1 MRNLYDNLINRKEK
15 VSFHMPGHKGKMLE
29 GMNDFLENI
38 LKIDVTELS
47 DTDDL
52 YHANNIIA
60 EGRNNLAL
68 FSHAKKSM
76 YLVNG
81 STSGIVA
88 SIMSVLDEN
97 DKILVEKNCHKSVI
111 NGVRL
116 ARGESVEIDCDGVC
130 EQEVLIK
137 NLKKD
142 SSIKAV
148 LITRPNYYGIYQ
160 PIEKLVEYSHENNIK
175 IIVDEAHGTHFA
187 LECFDKNAMQLGC
200 DISINSYHKTMPAF
214 TQTAAI
220 NFNCEDEFIDKTMS
234 NLQMIMT
241 SSPSYIFMTSV
252 EYAVNYC
259 TKHENK
265 YAELKEIIDWFY
277 SEIEGLDFIRKAP
290 IQKNCKRDFTRIV
303 LECDNPSDV
312 NEHLIKN
319 GIYIEMIDD
328 KNLVLISTIADEKKD
343 FEILLEALRSYKK
356 SDSTKIYKTY
366 DYLLNK
372 IITNDIVIYPPGKI
386 FAKKNSTINQE
397 QIDELNDL
405 SSKGVNILL
414 K

>member
-29 GMNDFLENI
+29 GMNNFLENI

-116 ARGESVEIDCDGVC
+116 ARGKSVEIDCDGVC
-130 EQEVLIK
+130 EQEVLIE

-160 PIEKLVEYSHENNIK
+160 PIEKLVEYCHENNIK

-187 LECFDKNAMQLGC
+187 LDCFDKNAMQLGC

-220 NFNCEDEFIDKTMS
+220 NFNCEDELIDKTMS

-259 TKHENK
+259 TKNENK
-265 YAELKEIIDWFY
+265 YVELKEIIDWFY
-277 SEIEGLDFIRKAP
+277 SEIEGLDYMRKAP

-343 FEILLEALRSYKK
+343 FEILLEAFRSYEK

-372 IITNDIVIYPPGKI
+372 KITNDIVIYPPGKI

>member
-1 MRNLYDNLINRKEK
+1 MRNLYDSLINRKEK

-130 EQEVLIK
+130 EQEILIE

-160 PIEKLVEYSHENNIK
+160 PIEKLVTYCHENNIK

-187 LECFDKNAMQLGC
+187 LDCFDKNAMQLGC
-200 DISINSYHKTMPAF
+200 DISINSYHKTMLAF

-220 NFNCEDEFIDKTMS
+220 NFNCEEELIDKTMS

-252 EYAVNYC
+252 EYAIDYC
-259 TKHENK
+259 IKNEIK
-265 YAELKEIIDWFY
+265 YAELKKIIDWFY

-312 NEHLIKN
+312 NEHFIKN

-356 SDSTKIYKTY
+356 SDSTKTYKTY

-372 IITNDIVIYPPGKI
+372 IIANDIVIYPPGKI

>member
-68 FSHAKKSM
+68 FSHAKSSM

-116 ARGESVEIDCDGVC
+116 ARGKSVEVECDGVC
-130 EQEVLIK
+130 EQEVLIE

-160 PIEKLVEYSHENNIK
+160 PIEKLVKYCHENNIK

-187 LECFDKNAMQLGC
+187 LDCFDKNAMQLGC

-220 NFNCEDEFIDKTMS
+220 NFNCEYELIDKTIS

-252 EYAVNYC
+252 EYAIDYC
-259 TKHENK
+259 TKNENK

-290 IQKNCKRDFTRIV
+290 IQKNCKRDFTRII
-303 LECDNPSDV
+303 LQCDNPSDV

-356 SDSTKIYKTY
+356 SDSMKTYKTY

-372 IITNDIVIYPPGKI
+372 KIINDIVIYPPGKI

-397 QIDELNDL
+397 QINELNDL

>member
-1 MRNLYDNLINRKEK
+1 MRNLYENLINRKEK
-15 VSFHMPGHKGKMLE
+15 VSFHMPGHKGKTLE
-29 GMNDFLENI
+29 GMNGFLENI

-52 YHANNIIA
+52 YHAINIIA
-60 EGRNNLAL
+60 KGRNNLAL

-88 SIMSVLDEN
+88 SIMSVLAEN

-116 ARGESVEIDCDGVC
+116 AGGESVEIDCDGVC
-130 EQEVLIK
+130 EQEVLIE

-160 PIEKLVEYSHENNIK
+160 PIEKLVTYCHENNIT

-220 NFNCEDEFIDKTMS
+220 NFNCEDELIDKTIS

-259 TKHENK
+259 TKNENK

-277 SEIEGLDFIRKAP
+277 SEIEVLDFIRKAP

-328 KNLVLISTIADEKKD
+328 KNLVLISTIADDKKD

-372 IITNDIVIYPPGKI
+372 KITNDIVIYPPGKI

>member
-1 MRNLYDNLINRKEK
+1 MRNLYDSLINRKEK

-116 ARGESVEIDCDGVC
+116 ARGKSVEVECDGVS
-130 EQEVLIK
+130 EQEVLIE

-148 LITRPNYYGIYQ
+148 LVTRPNYYGIYQ
-160 PIEKLVEYSHENNIK
+160 PIEKLVEYCHENNIK

-187 LECFDKNAMQLGC
+187 LDCFDKNAMQLGC

-220 NFNCEDEFIDKTMS
+220 NFNCEDELIDKTMS

-252 EYAVNYC
+252 EYAIDYC
-259 TKHENK
+259 TKNENK

-319 GIYIEMIDD
+319 GICIEMIDD

-343 FEILLEALRSYKK
+343 FKILLDALYSYEK
-356 SDSTKIYKTY
+356 SGSTKIYKTY

-372 IITNDIVIYPPGKI
+372 KIINDIVIYPPGKI

-397 QIDELNDL
+397 QINELNDL

>member
-1 MRNLYDNLINRKEK
+1 MRNLYENLINRKEK
-15 VSFHMPGHKGKMLE
+15 VSFHMPGHKGKKLE
-29 GMNDFLENI
+29 GMNDFLDNI

-52 YHANNIIA
+52 YHSNNIIA

-68 FSHAKKSM
+68 FSHAKSSM

-116 ARGESVEIDCDGVC
+116 ARGKSVEVECDGVC
-130 EQEVLIK
+130 EEEVLID

-160 PIEKLVEYSHENNIK
+160 PIEKLVAYCHENNIK

-187 LECFDKNAMQLGC
+187 LNWFDKNAMQLGC
-200 DISINSYHKTMPAF
+200 DISINSFHKTMPAF

-220 NFNCEDEFIDKTMS
+220 NFNCEDELIDKTIS

-252 EYAVNYC
+252 EYAIDYC
-259 TKHENK
+259 IKNEKK
-265 YAELKEIIDWFY
+265 YSELKEIIDWFY
-277 SEIEGLDFIRKAP
+277 REIDCLDYIKRSP

-303 LECDNPSDV
+303 LECDNPHDV

-328 KNLVLISTIADEKKD
+328 KNLVLIATIADDKKD
-343 FEILLEALRSYKK
+343 FEILLHALKSYKK
-356 SDSTKIYKTY
+356 TDSTINHKTY
-366 DYLLNK
+366 DYLLNTK
-372 IITNDIVIYPPGKI
+372 ITNDIVIYPPGKI
-386 FAKKNSTINQE
+386 FAKKNSIINE
-397 QIDELNDL
+397 CQIDELNNL

>member
-68 FSHAKKSM
+68 FSHAKSSM

-130 EQEVLIK
+130 EQEVLIE

-160 PIEKLVEYSHENNIK
+160 PIEKLVTYCHENNIK

-220 NFNCEDEFIDKTMS
+220 NFNCEDELIDKTMS

-252 EYAVNYC
+252 EYAINYC
-259 TKHENK
+259 TKNENK

-277 SEIEGLDFIRKAP
+277 NEIESLDYIRKAP

-328 KNLVLISTIADEKKD
+328 KNLVLISTIADDKKD
-343 FEILLEALRSYKK
+343 FEILLEALRSYEK

-372 IITNDIVIYPPGKI
+372 KITNDIVIYPPGKI

-405 SSKGVNILL
+405 SSKSVNILL

>member
-68 FSHAKKSM
+68 FSHAKSSM

-130 EQEVLIK
+130 EQEVLIE

-160 PIEKLVEYSHENNIK
+160 PIEKLVTYCHENNIK

-220 NFNCEDEFIDKTMS
+220 NFNCEDELIDKTMS

-259 TKHENK
+259 TKYENK
-265 YAELKEIIDWFY
+265 YAELKEIIGWFY

-328 KNLVLISTIADEKKD
+328 KNLVLISTIADDKKD
-343 FEILLEALRSYKK
+343 FEILLEALRSYEK

-372 IITNDIVIYPPGKI
+372 KITNDIVIYPPGKI

>member
-52 YHANNIIA
+52 YHANNIMA

-68 FSHAKKSM
+68 FSHAKSSM

-130 EQEVLIK
+130 EQEVLIE

-160 PIEKLVEYSHENNIK
+160 PIEKLVTYCHENNIK

-187 LECFDKNAMQLGC
+187 LDCFDKNAMQLGC

-220 NFNCEDEFIDKTMS
+220 NFNCEDELIDKTMS

-259 TKHENK
+259 TKNENK
-265 YAELKEIIDWFY
+265 YPELKEIIDWFY

-312 NEHLIKN
+312 NEHLIRK

-343 FEILLEALRSYKK
+343 FEILLEALRSYEK

-372 IITNDIVIYPPGKI
+372 KITNDIVIYPPGKI

>member
-68 FSHAKKSM
+68 FSHAKSSM

-116 ARGESVEIDCDGVC
+116 ARGKSAEVECDGVC
-130 EQEVLIK
+130 EQEILIE

-160 PIEKLVEYSHENNIK
+160 PIEKLVEYCHENNIK

-187 LECFDKNAMQLGC
+187 LDCFDKNAMQLGC

-220 NFNCEDEFIDKTMS
+220 NFNCEDELIDKTIS

-252 EYAVNYC
+252 EYAINYC
-259 TKHENK
+259 TKNENK

-312 NEHLIKN
+312 NEHLIRN

-343 FEILLEALRSYKK
+343 FEILLGDLRSYKK
-356 SDSTKIYKTY
+356 SDSTKTYKTY

-372 IITNDIVIYPPGKI
+372 KITNDIVIYPPGKI

>member
-1 MRNLYDNLINRKEK
+1 MRNLYENLINRKEK

-52 YHANNIIA
+52 YHANNIID

-68 FSHAKKSM
+68 FSHAKSSM

-97 DKILVEKNCHKSVI
+97 DKILVEQNCHKSVI

-130 EQEVLIK
+130 EQEVLIE

-142 SSIKAV
+142 SSIKAI

-160 PIEKLVEYSHENNIK
+160 PIEKLVTYCHENNIK

-187 LECFDKNAMQLGC
+187 LDCFDKNAMQLGC

-220 NFNCEDEFIDKTMS
+220 NFNCEDELIDKTMS

-259 TKHENK
+259 TKNKSK

-277 SEIEGLDFIRKAP
+277 SEIEGLDFIRKTP

-303 LECDNPSDV
+303 LQCDNPSDV

-319 GIYIEMIDD
+319 GIYLEMIDD

-343 FEILLEALRSYKK
+343 FEILLEALHSYEK

>member
-68 FSHAKKSM
+68 FSHAKSSM

-97 DKILVEKNCHKSVI
+97 DKILVERNCHKSVV

-116 ARGESVEIDCDGVC
+116 ARGESVDIDCDGVC
-130 EQEVLIK
+130 EQEVLIE

-160 PIEKLVEYSHENNIK
+160 PIEKLVTYCHENNIK

-220 NFNCEDEFIDKTMS
+220 NFNLEDELIDKTIS

-259 TKHENK
+259 TKYENK

-328 KNLVLISTIADEKKD
+328 KNLVLISTIADDKKD
-343 FEILLEALRSYKK
+343 FEILLEALRSYEK

-372 IITNDIVIYPPGKI
+372 KITNDIVIYPPGKI

>member
-68 FSHAKKSM
+68 FSHAKSSM

-116 ARGESVEIDCDGVC
+116 ARGEYVEINCDGVC
-130 EQEVLIK
+130 EQEVLIE

-160 PIEKLVEYSHENNIK
+160 PIEKLVTYCHENNIK

-220 NFNCEDEFIDKTMS
+220 NFNCEDKLIDKTMS

-241 SSPSYIFMTSV
+241 SSPSYIFMSSV

-259 TKHENK
+259 TKNENK

-277 SEIEGLDFIRKAP
+277 SEIEVLDFIRKAP

-303 LECDNPSDV
+303 LECENPNDV
-312 NEHLIKN
+312 NKHLIKN
-319 GIYIEMIDD
+319 GLYIEMIDD

-343 FEILLEALRSYKK
+343 FEILLEALRSYEK

-372 IITNDIVIYPPGKI
+372 KIINDIVIYPPGKI

>member
-88 SIMSVLDEN
+88 SIMSVLDES

-130 EQEVLIK
+130 EQEVLIE

-160 PIEKLVEYSHENNIK
+160 PIEKLVAYCHENNIK

-187 LECFDKNAMQLGC
+187 LDCFDKNAMQLGC

-220 NFNCEDEFIDKTMS
+220 NFNCEDKLIDKTMS

-252 EYAVNYC
+252 EYAVDFC
-259 TKHENK
+259 TKNESK

-303 LECDNPSDV
+303 LECDNPSDI

-328 KNLVLISTIADEKKD
+328 KNLVLISTIADDKKD
-343 FEILLEALRSYKK
+343 FEILLEALRSYEK
-356 SDSTKIYKTY
+356 SDFTKTYKIY
-366 DYLLNK
+366 DYLLNTK
-372 IITNDIVIYPPGKI
+372 IINDIVIYPPGKI

>member
-1 MRNLYDNLINRKEK
+1 MRNLYYNLINRKEK

-68 FSHAKKSM
+68 FSHAKSSM
-76 YLVNG
+76 YVVNG

-88 SIMSVLDEN
+88 SIMSVLDKN

-130 EQEVLIK
+130 EQEVLIE

-160 PIEKLVEYSHENNIK
+160 PIEKLVTYCHENNIK

-187 LECFDKNAMQLGC
+187 LDCFDKNAMQLGC

-220 NFNCEDEFIDKTMS
+220 NFNCEDELIDKTIS

-259 TKHENK
+259 TKNKSK

-277 SEIEGLDFIRKAP
+277 NEIESLDYIRKAP

-372 IITNDIVIYPPGKI
+372 KITNDIVIYPPGKI

>member
-68 FSHAKKSM
+68 FSHAKSSM

-116 ARGESVEIDCDGVC
+116 ARGESVEIDCDRVC
-130 EQEVLIK
+130 EQEVLIE

-160 PIEKLVEYSHENNIK
+160 PIEKLVTYCHENNIK

-187 LECFDKNAMQLGC
+187 LDCFDENAMQLGC

-220 NFNCEDEFIDKTMS
+220 NFNCEDELIDKTMS

-252 EYAVNYC
+252 EYAINYC
-259 TKHENK
+259 TKNENK

>member
-15 VSFHMPGHKGKMLE
+15 VSFHMPGHKGKKLE
-29 GMNDFLENI
+29 GMNDFLDNI

-68 FSHAKKSM
+68 FSHAKSSM

-130 EQEVLIK
+130 EQEVLIE

-160 PIEKLVEYSHENNIK
+160 PIEKLVTYCHENNIK

-187 LECFDKNAMQLGC
+187 LNWFDKNAMQLGC
-200 DISINSYHKTMPAF
+200 DISINSFHKTMPAF

-220 NFNCEDEFIDKTMS
+220 NFNCEDELIDKTIS

-252 EYAVNYC
+252 EYAIDYC
-259 TKHENK
+259 IKNEKK
-265 YAELKEIIDWFY
+265 YSELKEIIDWFY
-277 SEIEGLDFIRKAP
+277 REIDCLDFIRKAP

-312 NEHLIKN
+312 NEHLMKN

-343 FEILLEALRSYKK
+343 FEILLEAFRSYEK

-372 IITNDIVIYPPGKI
+372 KITNDIVIYPPGKI

>member
-15 VSFHMPGHKGKMLE
+15 VSFHMPGHKCKMLE

-52 YHANNIIA
+52 YHANNIIV

-68 FSHAKKSM
+68 FSHAKSSM

-116 ARGESVEIDCDGVC
+116 ARGEYVEIDCDGVC
-130 EQEVLIK
+130 EQEVLIE

-160 PIEKLVEYSHENNIK
+160 PIEKLVEYCHKNNIK

-187 LECFDKNAMQLGC
+187 LDCFDKNAMQLGC

-220 NFNCEDEFIDKTMS
+220 NFNCEDELIDKTMS

-259 TKHENK
+259 TKNKSK

-277 SEIEGLDFIRKAP
+277 NEIESLDYIRKAP

-312 NEHLIKN
+312 NEHLIRN

-328 KNLVLISTIADEKKD
+328 KNLVLISTIADDKKD
-343 FEILLEALRSYKK
+343 FEILLEALRSYEK

-372 IITNDIVIYPPGKI
+372 KIINDIVIYPPGKI

>member
-29 GMNDFLENI
+29 GMNDFLKNI

-52 YHANNIIA
+52 YHANSIIA

-116 ARGESVEIDCDGVC
+116 SRGESVEIDCDGVC
-130 EQEVLIK
+130 EQEVLIE

-142 SSIKAV
+142 SSIKEV

-160 PIEKLVEYSHENNIK
+160 PIEKLVTYCHENNIK

-187 LECFDKNAMQLGC
+187 LDCFDKNAMQLGC

-220 NFNCEDEFIDKTMS
+220 NFNCEDELIDKTIS
-234 NLQMIMT
+234 KLQMIMT

-252 EYAVNYC
+252 EYAVDFC
-259 TKHENK
+259 TKYENK

-290 IQKNCKRDFTRIV
+290 IQKNCKRDFTRII

-372 IITNDIVIYPPGKI
+372 KIINDIVIYPPGKI

>member
-1 MRNLYDNLINRKEK
+1 MRSLYDNLVNRNEK
-15 VSFHMPGHKGKMLE
+15 VSFHMPGHKGKKINE
-29 GMNDFLENI
+29 ISDFLENI

-60 EGRNNLAL
+60 EGRDNLAL

-81 STSGIVA
+81 STSGIIA
-88 SIMSVLDEN
+88 SIMSVLNEN

-116 ARGESVEIDCDGVC
+116 ARGKSVEIDCDGVC
-130 EQEVLIK
+130 EQDVLVG

-160 PIEKLVEYSHENNIK
+160 PIDKLVAYCHEKNIT

-187 LECFDKNAMQLGC
+187 LDFFDENAMQLGC

-220 NFNCEDEFIDKTMS
+220 NFNCDDELIDKTIS

-241 SSPSYIFMTSV
+241 SSPSYIFMSSI
-252 EYAVNYC
+252 EFAIDYC
-259 TKHENK
+259 SENENK
-265 YAELKEIIDWFY
+265 YSELKETINWFY
-277 SEIEGLDFIRKAP
+277 NEIEDLDYIKKSP

-312 NEHLIKN
+312 NEHLIRN
-319 GIYIEMIDD
+319 GIYIEMFDD

-372 IITNDIVIYPPGKI
+372 KIYNDIVIYPPGKI

-397 QIDELNDL
+397 QVDELNKL
-405 SSKGVNILL
+405 SSKKVNILL

>member
-68 FSHAKKSM
+68 FSHAKSSM

-130 EQEVLIK
+130 EQEILIE

-160 PIEKLVEYSHENNIK
+160 PIEKLVTYCQENNIK

-220 NFNCEDEFIDKTMS
+220 NFNCEDELIDKTIS

-259 TKHENK
+259 TKYESK

-312 NEHLIKN
+312 NEHLIRK

-343 FEILLEALRSYKK
+343 FEILLEALRSYEK

-372 IITNDIVIYPPGKI
+372 KITNDIVIYPPGKI

>member
-1 MRNLYDNLINRKEK
+1 MRNLYENLINRKEK

-130 EQEVLIK
+130 EQEVLIE

-160 PIEKLVEYSHENNIK
+160 PIEKLVTYCHKNNIK

-187 LECFDKNAMQLGC
+187 LDCFDKNAMQLGC

-220 NFNCEDEFIDKTMS
+220 NFNCEDELIDKTIS

-259 TKHENK
+259 TKNENK
-265 YAELKEIIDWFY
+265 YAELKSIIDWFY
-277 SEIEGLDFIRKAP
+277 SEIESLDFIRKAP

-328 KNLVLISTIADEKKD
+328 KNLVLISTIADDKKD

-356 SDSTKIYKTY
+356 SDSTQIYKTY

-372 IITNDIVIYPPGKI
+372 KIINDIVIYPPGKI

>member
-68 FSHAKKSM
+68 FSHAKSSM

-130 EQEVLIK
+130 EQEVLIE

-160 PIEKLVEYSHENNIK
+160 PIEKLVTYCHENNIK

-220 NFNCEDEFIDKTMS
+220 NFNCEDELIDKTMS

-252 EYAVNYC
+252 EYAMDYC

-277 SEIEGLDFIRKAP
+277 SEIEGLDYMRKAP

-343 FEILLEALRSYKK
+343 FEILLEAFRSYEK

-372 IITNDIVIYPPGKI
+372 KITNDIVIYPPGKI

>member
-60 EGRNNLAL
+60 KGRNNLAL

-76 YLVNG
+76 YLING

-116 ARGESVEIDCDGVC
+116 ARGKSVEVECDGVC
-130 EQEVLIK
+130 EQEILIE

-160 PIEKLVEYSHENNIK
+160 PIEKLVEYCHENKIK

-220 NFNCEDEFIDKTMS
+220 NFNSEDELIDKTMS

-252 EYAVNYC
+252 EYAIDYC
-259 TKHENK
+259 TKNENK

-356 SDSTKIYKTY
+356 SDSTKTYKTY

-372 IITNDIVIYPPGKI
+372 KIINDIVIYPPGKI

>member
-130 EQEVLIK
+130 EQEVLIE

-142 SSIKAV
+142 SSIKAI

-160 PIEKLVEYSHENNIK
+160 PIEKLVTYCHENNIK

-220 NFNCEDEFIDKTMS
+220 NFNCEDKLIDKTIS

-259 TKHENK
+259 TKYENK

-277 SEIEGLDFIRKAP
+277 SEIEGLDLIRKAP

-303 LECDNPSDV
+303 LECDNPSAV

-328 KNLVLISTIADEKKD
+328 KNLVLISTIADDKKD

-372 IITNDIVIYPPGKI
+372 KITNDIVIYPPGKI

-397 QIDELNDL
+397 QIDELNNL

>member
-60 EGRNNLAL
+60 KGRNNLAL

-76 YLVNG
+76 YLING

-116 ARGESVEIDCDGVC
+116 ARGKSVEVECDGVC
-130 EQEVLIK
+130 EQEILIE

-160 PIEKLVEYSHENNIK
+160 PIEKLVEYCHENKIK

-220 NFNCEDEFIDKTMS
+220 NFNCEDELIDKTIS

-259 TKHENK
+259 TKNENK

-356 SDSTKIYKTY
+356 SDSTKTYKTY

-372 IITNDIVIYPPGKI
+372 KIINDIVIYPPGKI

>member
-68 FSHAKKSM
+68 FSHAKSSM

-130 EQEVLIK
+130 EQEVLIE

-160 PIEKLVEYSHENNIK
+160 PIEKLVEYCHENNIK

-187 LECFDKNAMQLGC
+187 LDCFDKNAMQLGC

-220 NFNCEDEFIDKTMS
+220 NFNCEDELIDKTMS

-259 TKHENK
+259 TKNENK
-265 YAELKEIIDWFY
+265 YTELKEIIDWFY

-356 SDSTKIYKTY
+356 SDSTKTYKTY

-372 IITNDIVIYPPGKI
+372 KIINDIVIYPPGKI

>member
-15 VSFHMPGHKGKMLE
+15 VSFHMPGHKCKMLE

-68 FSHAKKSM
+68 FSHAKSSM

-130 EQEVLIK
+130 EQEVLIE

-160 PIEKLVEYSHENNIK
+160 PIEKLVEYCHKNNIK

-187 LECFDKNAMQLGC
+187 LDCFDKNAMQLGC

-220 NFNCEDEFIDKTMS
+220 NFNSEDELIDKTIS

-252 EYAVNYC
+252 EYAMDYC
-259 TKHENK
+259 TKNENK

-277 SEIEGLDFIRKAP
+277 SKIEGLDFIRKAP

-343 FEILLEALRSYKK
+343 FEILLEAFRSYEK

-372 IITNDIVIYPPGKI
+372 KITNDIVIYPPGKI

>member
-15 VSFHMPGHKGKMLE
+15 VSFHMPGHKGKRLE

-52 YHANNIIA
+52 YHAINIIA
-60 EGRNNLAL
+60 KGRNNLAL

-88 SIMSVLDEN
+88 SIMSVLAEN

-116 ARGESVEIDCDGVC
+116 AGGESVEIDCDGVC
-130 EQEVLIK
+130 EQEVLIE

-160 PIEKLVEYSHENNIK
+160 PIEKLVTYCHENNIT

-220 NFNCEDEFIDKTMS
+220 NFNCEDELIDKTIS

-259 TKHENK
+259 TKNENK

-277 SEIEGLDFIRKAP
+277 SEIEVLDFIRKAP

-328 KNLVLISTIADEKKD
+328 KNLVLISTIADDKKD

-372 IITNDIVIYPPGKI
+372 KITNDIVIYPPGKI

>member
-15 VSFHMPGHKGKMLE
+15 VSFHMPGHKCKMLE

-130 EQEVLIK
+130 EQEVLIE

-160 PIEKLVEYSHENNIK
+160 PIEKLVEYCHKNNIK

-187 LECFDKNAMQLGC
+187 LDCFDKNAMQLGC

-220 NFNCEDEFIDKTMS
+220 NFNCEDELIDKTMS

-259 TKHENK
+259 TKNENK
-265 YAELKEIIDWFY
+265 YPELKEIIDWFY
-277 SEIEGLDFIRKAP
+277 SEIESLDFIRKAP

-312 NEHLIKN
+312 NEHLMKN
-319 GIYIEMIDD
+319 GIYIEMIDN
-328 KNLVLISTIADEKKD
+328 KNLVLISTIADDKKD
-343 FEILLEALRSYKK
+343 FEILLEALRSYEK

-372 IITNDIVIYPPGKI
+372 KIINDIVIYPPGKI

-397 QIDELNDL
+397 QIDDLNDL

>member
-15 VSFHMPGHKGKMLE
+15 VSFHMPGHKGKKLE
-29 GMNDFLENI
+29 GMNDFLDNI

-68 FSHAKKSM
+68 FSHAKSSM

-130 EQEVLIK
+130 EQEVLIE

-160 PIEKLVEYSHENNIK
+160 PIEKLVTYCHENNIK

-187 LECFDKNAMQLGC
+187 LNWFDKNAMQLGC
-200 DISINSYHKTMPAF
+200 DISINSFHKTMPAF

-220 NFNCEDEFIDKTMS
+220 NFNCEDELIDKTIS

-252 EYAVNYC
+252 EYAIDYC
-259 TKHENK
+259 IKNEKK
-265 YAELKEIIDWFY
+265 YSELKEIIDWFY
-277 SEIEGLDFIRKAP
+277 REIDCLDFIRKAP

-312 NEHLIKN
+312 NEHLMKN

-328 KNLVLISTIADEKKD
+328 KNLVLIPTIADEKKD
-343 FEILLEALRSYKK
+343 FEILLEAFRSYEK

-372 IITNDIVIYPPGKI
+372 KITNDIVIYPPGKI

>member
-60 EGRNNLAL
+60 KGRNNLAL

-76 YLVNG
+76 YLING

-116 ARGESVEIDCDGVC
+116 ARGKSVEVECDGVC
-130 EQEVLIK
+130 EQEVLIE

-160 PIEKLVEYSHENNIK
+160 PIEKLVTYCHENNIK

-220 NFNCEDEFIDKTMS
+220 NFNCEDELIDKTMS

-252 EYAVNYC
+252 EYAIDYC
-259 TKHENK
+259 IKNENK

-290 IQKNCKRDFTRIV
+290 IQKNCKRDFTRII
-303 LECDNPSDV
+303 LQCDNPSDV
-312 NEHLIKN
+312 NEHLIRK

-356 SDSTKIYKTY
+356 SDSTKTYKTY

-372 IITNDIVIYPPGKI
+372 KIINDIVIYPPGKI

>member
-68 FSHAKKSM
+68 FSHAKSSM

-130 EQEVLIK
+130 EQEVLIE

-160 PIEKLVEYSHENNIK
+160 PIEKLVTYCHENNIK

-220 NFNCEDEFIDKTMS
+220 NFNCEDELIDKTMS

-259 TKHENK
+259 TKNENK

-319 GIYIEMIDD
+319 RIYIEMIDD

-343 FEILLEALRSYKK
+343 FEILLEAFRSYEK

-372 IITNDIVIYPPGKI
+372 KIINDIVIYPPGKI

>member
-15 VSFHMPGHKGKMLE
+15 VSFHMPGHKCKMLE
-29 GMNDFLENI
+29 GMNDFLDNI

-60 EGRNNLAL
+60 EGRSNLAL
-68 FSHAKKSM
+68 FSHAKSSM

-116 ARGESVEIDCDGVC
+116 ARGEYVEIDCDGVC
-130 EQEVLIK
+130 EQEVLIE

-160 PIEKLVEYSHENNIK
+160 PIEKLVTYCQENNIK

-220 NFNCEDEFIDKTMS
+220 NFNCEDELIDKTIS

-259 TKHENK
+259 TKYESK

>member
-68 FSHAKKSM
+68 FSHAKSSM

-130 EQEVLIK
+130 EQEVLIE

-160 PIEKLVEYSHENNIK
+160 PIEKLVEYCHKNNIK

-187 LECFDKNAMQLGC
+187 LDCFDKNAMQLGC

-220 NFNCEDEFIDKTMS
+220 NFNCEDELIDKTMS

-259 TKHENK
+259 TKNENK
-265 YAELKEIIDWFY
+265 YPELKEIIDWFY
-277 SEIEGLDFIRKAP
+277 SEIESLDFIRKAP

-312 NEHLIKN
+312 NEHLMKN
-319 GIYIEMIDD
+319 GIYIEMIDN
-328 KNLVLISTIADEKKD
+328 KNLVLISTIADDKKD
-343 FEILLEALRSYKK
+343 FEILLEALRSYEK

-372 IITNDIVIYPPGKI
+372 KIINDIVIYPPGKI

-397 QIDELNDL
+397 QIDDLNDL

>member
-68 FSHAKKSM
+68 FSHAKSSM

-130 EQEVLIK
+130 EQEVLIE

-160 PIEKLVEYSHENNIK
+160 PIEKLVTYCHENNIK

-187 LECFDKNAMQLGC
+187 LNWFDKNAMQLGC
-200 DISINSYHKTMPAF
+200 DISINSFHKTMPAF

-220 NFNCEDEFIDKTMS
+220 NFNCEDELIDKTIS

-252 EYAVNYC
+252 EYAIDYC
-259 TKHENK
+259 IKNEKK
-265 YAELKEIIDWFY
+265 YSELKEIIDWFY
-277 SEIEGLDFIRKAP
+277 REIDCLDFIRKAP

-312 NEHLIKN
+312 NEHLMKN

-343 FEILLEALRSYKK
+343 FEILLEAFRSYEK

-372 IITNDIVIYPPGKI
+372 KITNDIVIYPPGKI

>member
-29 GMNDFLENI
+29 GMNDYLENI

-68 FSHAKKSM
+68 FSHAKSSM

-130 EQEVLIK
+130 EQEVLIE

-160 PIEKLVEYSHENNIK
+160 PIEKLVTYCHENNIK
-175 IIVDEAHGTHFA
+175 IIVDEAHGTHFS
-187 LECFDKNAMQLGC
+187 LDCFDKNAMQLGC

-220 NFNCEDEFIDKTMS
+220 NFNCEDKLIDKTMS
-234 NLQMIMT
+234 NLQIIMT

-259 TKHENK
+259 TKYENK

-328 KNLVLISTIADEKKD
+328 KNLVLISTIADDKKD
-343 FEILLEALRSYKK
+343 FEILLEALRSYEK

-366 DYLLNK
+366 DSLLNTK
-372 IITNDIVIYPPGKI
+372 ITNDIVIYPPGKI
-386 FAKKNSTINQE
+386 FAKKNSIINQK